1 MHSQYSEFQE
11 ELDRLWSKYTR
22 WDVVA
27 DNHSWNE
34 DVCKKAMDLAEM
46 FYAQYQAL
54 LVKARAAQAKRVVM
68 VSTPAAVKYDQEW
81 LDEQQEE
88 YKKTIAGFE
97 AGTGR
102 M

>member
-68 VSTPAAVKYDQEW
+68 VSTPAAASNQSRNRNSDRTYGLHGA
-81 LDEQQEE
+81 LDR
-88 YKKTIAGFE
+88 GVS
-97 AGTGR
+97 
-102 M
+102 